1 MRAGFGEVAVHALAP
16 PPVLVSLA
24 ALRRRDILFRVRVNR
39 RVAALTLDDGPDPV
53 LTPRV
58 LDALDR
64 HRAKATFFLIG
75 ERAVAE
81 PELVQLIRT
90 KGHEIGNHLWREE
103 RAAGLSDE
111 AFERS
116 LVRTHVA
123 LDSPR
128 LFRPGSGLVSRRKV
142 AIAGRHGYRCALGSV
157 YPYDAHLRP
166 RPRVIA
172 ARARRIV
179 PGDIIIL
186 HEGQPSRAS
195 VVPALDALLT
205 TLDERGYRAVT
216 VSALRHDRI
225 DRERPGLGH

>member
-1 MRAGFGEVAVHALAP
+1 MRVGVAEIAVHLMP
-16 PPVLVSLA
+16 PPGLLWLA
-24 ALRRRDILFRVRVNR
+24 AVWRQDIAFRVRVR
-39 RVAALTLDDGPDPV
+39 RQVAALTLDDGPDPM
-53 LTPRV
+53 LTPLV

-90 KGHEIGNHLWREE
+90 KGHEIANHLWREE
-103 RAAGLSDE
+103 RAAGLSDG
-111 AFERS
+111 AFESS
-116 LVRTHVA
+116 LLRTHVA

-142 AIAGRHGYRCALGSV
+142 AIAGRHGYRCALGSA
-157 YPYDAHLRP
+157 YPFDAHLRP
-166 RPRVIA
+166 RPRIIA
-172 ARARRIV
+172 AMARRIV
-179 PGDIIIL
+179 PGDIMIL

-205 TLDERGYRAVT
+205 TLHERGYRVVT
-216 VSALRHDRI
+216 AGALLDVGALQSS
-225 DRERPGLGH
+225 P